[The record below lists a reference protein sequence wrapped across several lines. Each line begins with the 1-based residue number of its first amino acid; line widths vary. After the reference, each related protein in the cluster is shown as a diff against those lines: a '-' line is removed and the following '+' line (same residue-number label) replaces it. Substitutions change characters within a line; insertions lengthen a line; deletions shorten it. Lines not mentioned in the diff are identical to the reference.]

1 MHEAVAKGVD
11 SKAEV
16 LHCML
21 LGVRIQGYTGAENPM
36 IASGLLDRLVEVGM
50 DEEGAAEVELP
61 PVSCMSQ
68 QCVQSSN
75 CNVCRTTKSC
85 CS

>member
-1 MHEAVAKGVD
+1 MHEAVAKGVA

-21 LGVRIQGYTGAENPM
+21 LDVRIQDYTGVDDPTTA
-36 IASGLLDRLVEVGM
+36 AGLLDRLVEIGM
-50 DEEGAAEVELP
+50 EEEGAAEVGLP

-75 CNVCRTTKSC
+75 CNVCKTTKSC

>member
-21 LGVRIQGYTGAENPM
+21 LDVRIQDYTEVDDPT
-36 IASGLLDRLVEVGM
+36 IAAGLDGLVEIGM
-50 DEEGAAEVELP
+50 EEEGAAEVEFP
-61 PVSCMSQ
+61 PASCISQ
-68 QCVQSSN
+68 QDVQFSS